1 MKGVFI
7 RFRIQSFS
15 LESTF
20 KLQYIFQKYSVPL
33 HGTITY
39 LCFWSLFKIVATH
52 NLCLLDICKVFPSIS
67 TNFNSK
73 HHSWMK
79 FFDKILFKTKFMI
92 VRKILN
98 FSYNHMKSNEF
109 WNEIRIFKVFF
120 WKEMVHIFN
129 NSTHL
134 HKS

>member
-1 MKGVFI
+1 MKGTFI

-92 VRKILN
+92 VRKILVIII
-98 FSYNHMKSNEF
+98 
-109 WNEIRIFKVFF
+109 WNQMSFGMRLGFFKVFF